1 MTRKVTCVTH
11 NALKT
16 SNAYLYLE
24 AYDLFVETADT
35 STLIV
40 QINTLRAA
48 EQRMKMSTSISIGT
62 RLYKGY
68 FGSISVGRDR
78 QQSAP

>member
-1 MTRKVTCVTH
+1 MARKVTCVTN

-16 SNAYLYLE
+16 SNVYLYLE

-48 EQRMKMSTSISIGT
+48 E
-62 RLYKGY
+62 
-68 FGSISVGRDR
+68 
-78 QQSAP
+78 